1 MLVWSAF
8 VDFFATAIAFAIK
21 HLFLYCLRN
30 STQNKQ
36 KKKHKTTEKKKRK
49 KKQDPWVGAIK
60 SVLAKSVLREGAT
73 NAPTQKKKK
82 KIQPCDSR

>member
-36 KKKHKTTEKKKRK
+36 KKKNTQDYGKKKRK

-60 SVLAKSVLREGAT
+60 RCTCKVCIAGRCNKRT
-73 NAPTQKKKK
+73 HTKKKK
-82 KIQPCDSR
+82 EYSTL

>member
-1 MLVWSAF
+1 MWSAF

-30 STQNKQ
+30 STQ
-36 KKKHKTTEKKKRK
+36 KKKKKKKKKKNKEKKKRK

-60 SVLAKSVLREGAT
+60 RCTCKVCIAGRCNKRT
-73 NAPTQKKKK
+73 HTKKKK
-82 KIQPCDSR
+82 EDSTL